1 MQTNVKITGIS
12 PEEFFRKISEFSESG
27 IEEQLAK
34 MSAEW
39 FRSGFPES
47 RNDNGGRKTDLSK
60 GGWPKRKKEY
70 LYPALNK
77 TGNLKKSVVSVQN
90 SVKTDVYYASFHND
104 GTDRL
109 PQRQFIG
116 NSKELDKKCEDMIVD
131 ELTKYLNRL

>member
-1 MQTNVKITGIS
+1 MQTNVEITGIS
-12 PEEFFRKISEFSESG
+12 PEEFFKKISEFADSG
-27 IEEQLAK
+27 IEEKLAK

-47 RNDNGGRKTDLSK
+47 RSDNGGRKTDKSIN
-60 GGWPKRKKEY
+60 GWPKRKKEY

-131 ELTKYLNRL
+131 ELTKYLNKL

>member
-1 MQTNVKITGIS
+1 MQTNVEITGIS
-12 PEEFFRKISEFSESG
+12 PEEFFKRISEFPDSG
-27 IEEQLAK
+27 IEEKLAK

-47 RNDNGGRKTDLSK
+47 RSDNGGRKTDRSIN
-60 GGWPKRKKEY
+60 GWPKRKNEY

-90 SVKTDVYYASFHND
+90 SVKTDVYYSSFHND
-104 GTDRL
+104 GTDML

>member
-1 MQTNVKITGIS
+1 MPTNVEITGVS
-12 PEEFFRKISEFSESG
+12 PEELFKRISGFADSG
-27 IEEQLAK
+27 IEEKLAK

-47 RNDNGGRKTDLSK
+47 RQDNGGRKTDLSK

-77 TGNLKKSVVSVQN
+77 TGNLKKSVVSVKN
-90 SVKTDVYYASFHND
+90 DVKTDVYYASFHND

-116 NSKELDKKCEDMIVD
+116 NSKELDNKCIDVIVD
-131 ELTKYLNRL
+131 ELTKYLNRP